1 MFVFFFSS
9 RRRHT
14 RCALVTGVQ
23 TCALPIFGLFDV
35 DKGIADMKEALATL
49 RAHEA
54 CTGKAGSVG
63 YCLGGKLAFLMAT
76 RTDSDCNVGY
86 YGVGLGDLL
95 GEARQIEKPLT
106 LHIAEKDRF
115 SSPEEI
121 TKVREALES
130 NGKAT
135 THLYKGQDHAFA
147 RPGGEHYDAASAKL
161 ANERT
166 INFFKEHLA

>member
-1 MFVFFFSS
+1 
-9 RRRHT
+9 
-14 RCALVTGVQ
+14 
-23 TCALPIFGLFDV
+23 
-35 DKGIADMKEALATL
+35 MKEALATL

-95 GEARQIEKPLT
+95 GEARQIEQPLT

-115 SSPEEI
+115 SSPPSEERRVG
-121 TKVREALES
+121 TEGVRQCRS
-130 NGKAT
+130 RWSP
-135 THLYKGQDHAFA
+135 GQ
-147 RPGGEHYDAASAKL
+147 
-161 ANERT
+161 
-166 INFFKEHLA
+166 

>member
-1 MFVFFFSS
+1 MNFFFFKQKTAYEMRISDWSS
-9 RRRHT
+9 
-14 RCALVTGVQ
+14 
-23 TCALPIFGLFDV
+23 DV
-35 DKGIADMKEALATL
+35 
-49 RAHEA
+49 
-54 CTGKAGSVG
+54 CS
-63 YCLGGKLAFLMAT
+63 
-76 RTDSDCNVGY
+76 SDL
-86 YGVGLGDLL
+86 VGLGDLL

>member
-1 MFVFFFSS
+1 
-9 RRRHT
+9 
-14 RCALVTGVQ
+14 
-23 TCALPIFGLFDV
+23 
-35 DKGIADMKEALATL
+35 
-49 RAHEA
+49 
-54 CTGKAGSVG
+54 
-63 YCLGGKLAFLMAT
+63 MAT

-147 RPGGEHYDAASAKL
+147 RPGGEHYDADSATL
-161 ANERT
+161 AHERP
-166 INFFKEHLA
+166 INFFKEHLACWSRLTEFTNRAVQKYFATKKLMSPPPGSPTERRVRN

>member
-1 MFVFFFSS
+1 
-9 RRRHT
+9 
-14 RCALVTGVQ
+14 
-23 TCALPIFGLFDV
+23 
-35 DKGIADMKEALATL
+35 MKEALATL

-135 THLYKGQDHAFA
+135 QHPLKGKDNACTGTDGPPSAPA
-147 RPGGEHYDAASAKL
+147 RP
-161 ANERT
+161 T
-166 INFFKEHLA
+166 

>member
-1 MFVFFFSS
+1 MI
-9 RRRHT
+9 RRPPRST
-14 RCALVTGVQ
+14 RTDTLFPYTTLCRSFEL
-23 TCALPIFGLFDV
+23 FGLFDV

-95 GEARQIEKPLT
+95 GEARQI
-106 LHIAEKDRF
+106 
-115 SSPEEI
+115 
-121 TKVREALES
+121 
-130 NGKAT
+130 
-135 THLYKGQDHAFA
+135 
-147 RPGGEHYDAASAKL
+147 
-161 ANERT
+161 
-166 INFFKEHLA
+166 

>member
-1 MFVFFFSS
+1 
-9 RRRHT
+9 
-14 RCALVTGVQ
+14 
-23 TCALPIFGLFDV
+23 
-35 DKGIADMKEALATL
+35 MKEALATL

-130 NGKAT
+130 TGKAT
-135 THLYKGQDHAFA
+135 THLHKGQDHAYA
-147 RPGGEHYDAASAKL
+147 RPGGEHSDAAT
-161 ANERT
+161 RT
-166 INFFKEHLA
+166 EEARVEKACASKSTSRWSPVLEKKKNTQ

>member
-1 MFVFFFSS
+1 
-9 RRRHT
+9 
-14 RCALVTGVQ
+14 
-23 TCALPIFGLFDV
+23 
-35 DKGIADMKEALATL
+35 
-49 RAHEA
+49 
-54 CTGKAGSVG
+54 
-63 YCLGGKLAFLMAT
+63 MAT

-147 RPGGEHYDAASAKL
+147 RPGGEHRSEEHTSELQSLMRISYAVFCLKKKNQPIRQTKQQQQRIRAK
-161 ANERT
+161 
-166 INFFKEHLA
+166 